1 MVVQHKAVES
11 NVIKFHQSLLNL
23 CQLESKMEGH
33 YQKPRSFLHE
43 KKDLLN
49 WKFRKAAIIV
59 ILSVVLQ
66 YSSAILIVKKHSE
79 SLSHKHAFEGIGKEN
94 IVK

>member
-1 MVVQHKAVES
+1 MVQHKAVES

-49 WKFRKAAIIV
+49 WKFRKVASTV

-66 YSSAILIVKKHSE
+66 YSSATIVRRPRQWY
-79 SLSHKHAFEGIGKEN
+79 
-94 IVK
+94 V